1 MVYDVIIVG
10 GGPAGLTAG
19 LYTSRAKL
27 STLIIEKKDIGS
39 LVMAHK
45 IDNYPGFPE
54 GISGKDLY
62 SLMKEQAKRFGAEF
76 VDATVLDF
84 DVYSEDNKIVK
95 SDKGNFRGKTVIIAT
110 GTGNSDNKK
119 VKGEKEFLGN
129 GVSYC
134 ATCDGAFTKFMEVA
148 LFGKGEEVAE
158 EALFLTKF
166 AKKIR
171 IFVNDE
177 KLDCNKDVF
186 EALTNSEKVEIIYG
200 AELLEI
206 KGSEYV
212 ESVDV
217 KVAGELKN
225 YSTAFAFL
233 YLGTKSKSEMYGAI
247 ADLDENGFIK
257 AKENFKMNVDGMYV
271 AGDARSGAM
280 RQVTVAVAEGTLAG
294 LEVIKEIL
302 KKK

>member
-27 STLIIEKKDIGS
+27 NTLIIEKKETGS

-45 IDNYPGFPE
+45 IDNYPGFPM

-62 SLMKEQAKRFGAEF
+62 KLMKEQTERFGANF

-84 DVYSEDNKIVK
+84 DVYSEENKIVK
-95 SDKGNFRGKTVIIAT
+95 TDKGNFRGKTVIIAT

-119 VKGEKEFLGN
+119 IKGEKELLGN

-134 ATCDGAFTKFMEVA
+134 ATCDGAFTKFMEVS
-148 LFGKGEEVAE
+148 LFGQGEEVAE

-171 IFVNDE
+171 IFVNAPE
-177 KLDCNKDVF
+177 LKCNQEVF
-186 EALTNSEKVEIIYG
+186 DALTNSDKVEIIYN
-200 AELLEI
+200 AELVEI
-206 KGSEYV
+206 KGNEYV

-217 KVAGELKN
+217 KVDGELKN

-233 YLGTKSKSEMYGAI
+233 YLGTKSKAEMYGTI
-247 ADLDENGFIK
+247 ADLDNYGFIVT
-257 AKENFKMNVDGMYV
+257 KENLKINVDGMYA
-271 AGDARSGAM
+271 AGDIRSGVV
-280 RQVTVAVAEGTLAG
+280 RQVTVAVAEGTIAAM
-294 LEVIKEIL
+294 EVIKEVL

>member
-39 LVMAHK
+39 LVMAYK

-186 EALTNSEKVEIIYG
+186 DALTNSEKVEIIYG

>member
-1 MVYDVIIVG
+1 MIYDVIIVG

-39 LVMAHK
+39 LVMAYK

-186 EALTNSEKVEIIYG
+186 DALTNSEKVEIIYG

>member
-27 STLIIEKKDIGS
+27 NTLIIEKKDVGS

-62 SLMKEQAKRFGAEF
+62 NLMKEQAKRFGAEF

-84 DVYSEDNKIVK
+84 DVYSEEDKIVK
-95 SDKGNFRGKTVIIAT
+95 TDKGNFKGKKIIIAT

-119 VKGEKEFLGN
+119 IKGEKEFLGN

-171 IFVNDE
+171 VFVNDKILE
-177 KLDCNKDVF
+177 CNKDVF
-186 EALTNSEKVEIIYG
+186 DALNGSEKVEIIYNS
-200 AELLEI
+200 ELVEI
-206 KGSEYV
+206 KGNEYV

-217 KVAGELKN
+217 KVDGELKN

-247 ADLDENGFIK
+247 ADLDEHGFIK
-257 AKENFKMNVDGMYV
+257 AKDNFKINVDGVYV
-271 AGDARSGAM
+271 AGDVRSGAV

-294 LEVIKEIL
+294 LEVIKEVL

>member
-27 STLIIEKKDIGS
+27 NTLIIEKKETGS

-45 IDNYPGFPE
+45 VDNYPGFPM

-62 SLMKEQAKRFGAEF
+62 KLMKEQTERFGANF

-84 DVYSEDNKIVK
+84 DVYSEENKIVK
-95 SDKGNFRGKTVIIAT
+95 TDKGNFRGKTVIIAT

-119 VKGEKEFLGN
+119 IKGEKELLGN

-134 ATCDGAFTKFMEVA
+134 ATCDGAFTKFMEVS
-148 LFGKGEEVAE
+148 LFGQGEEVAE

-171 IFVNDE
+171 IFVNASE
-177 KLDCNKDVF
+177 LKCNQEVCD
-186 EALTNSEKVEIIYG
+186 ALTNSDKVEIIYN
-200 AELLEI
+200 AELVEI
-206 KGSEYV
+206 KGNEYV
-212 ESVDV
+212 ESVDI
-217 KVAGELKN
+217 KVDGELKN

-233 YLGTKSKSEMYGAI
+233 YLGTKSKAEMYGTI
-247 ADLDENGFIK
+247 ADLDNYGFIVTK
-257 AKENFKMNVDGMYV
+257 DSLKINVDGMYA
-271 AGDARSGAM
+271 AGDIRSGVV
-280 RQVTVAVAEGTLAG
+280 RQVTVAVAEGTIAAM
-294 LEVIKEIL
+294 EVIKEIL

>member
-27 STLIIEKKDIGS
+27 NTLIIEKKETGS

-45 IDNYPGFPE
+45 VDNYPGFPM

-62 SLMKEQAKRFGAEF
+62 KLMKEQTERFGANF

-84 DVYSEDNKIVK
+84 DVYSEENKIVK
-95 SDKGNFRGKTVIIAT
+95 TDKGNFRGKTVIIAT

-119 VKGEKEFLGN
+119 IKGEKELLGN

-134 ATCDGAFTKFMEVA
+134 ATCDGAFTKFMEVS
-148 LFGKGEEVAE
+148 LFGQGEEVAE

-171 IFVNDE
+171 IFVNASE
-177 KLDCNKDVF
+177 LKCNQEVF
-186 EALTNSEKVEIIYG
+186 DALANSDKVEIIYN
-200 AELLEI
+200 AELVEI
-206 KGSEYV
+206 KGNEYV
-212 ESVDV
+212 ESVDI
-217 KVAGELKN
+217 KVDGELKN

-233 YLGTKSKSEMYGAI
+233 YLGTKSKAEMYGTI
-247 ADLDENGFIK
+247 ADLDNYGFIVTK
-257 AKENFKMNVDGMYV
+257 DSLKINVDGMYA
-271 AGDARSGAM
+271 AGDIRSGVV
-280 RQVTVAVAEGTLAG
+280 RQVTVAVAEGTIAAM
-294 LEVIKEIL
+294 EVIKEIL

>member
-27 STLIIEKKDIGS
+27 NTLIIEKKETGS
-39 LVMAHK
+39 LIMAHK
-45 IDNYPGFPE
+45 VDNYPGFPM

-62 SLMKEQAKRFGAEF
+62 KLMKEQTERFGANF

-84 DVYSEDNKIVK
+84 DVYSEENKIVK
-95 SDKGNFRGKTVIIAT
+95 TDKGNFRGKTVIIAT

-119 VKGEKEFLGN
+119 IKGEKELLGN

-134 ATCDGAFTKFMEVA
+134 ATCDGAFTKFMEVS
-148 LFGKGEEVAE
+148 LFGQGEEVAE

-171 IFVNDE
+171 IFVNASE
-177 KLDCNKDVF
+177 LKCNQEVF
-186 EALTNSEKVEIIYG
+186 DALANSDKVEIIYN
-200 AELLEI
+200 AELVEI
-206 KGSEYV
+206 KGNEYV

-217 KVAGELKN
+217 KIDGELKN

-233 YLGTKSKSEMYGAI
+233 YLGTKSKAEMYGTI
-247 ADLDENGFIK
+247 TDLDNHGFIVTK
-257 AKENFKMNVDGMYV
+257 DGLKINVDGMYA
-271 AGDARSGAM
+271 AGDIRSGVV
-280 RQVTVAVAEGTLAG
+280 RQVTVAVAEGTIAAM
-294 LEVIKEIL
+294 EVIKEVL

>member
-186 EALTNSEKVEIIYG
+186 DALTNSEKVEIIYG

>member
-27 STLIIEKKDIGS
+27 NTLIIEKKETGS

-45 IDNYPGFPE
+45 VDNYPGFPM

-62 SLMKEQAKRFGAEF
+62 KLMKEQTERFGANF

-84 DVYSEDNKIVK
+84 DVYSEENKIVK
-95 SDKGNFRGKTVIIAT
+95 TDKGNFRGKTVIIAT

-119 VKGEKEFLGN
+119 IKGEKELLGN

-134 ATCDGAFTKFMEVA
+134 ATCDGAFTKFMEVS
-148 LFGKGEEVAE
+148 LFGQGEEVAE

-171 IFVNDE
+171 IFVNASE
-177 KLDCNKDVF
+177 LKCNQEVF
-186 EALTNSEKVEIIYG
+186 DALANSDKVEIIYN
-200 AELLEI
+200 AELVEI
-206 KGSEYV
+206 KGNEYV

-217 KVAGELKN
+217 KVDGELKN

-233 YLGTKSKSEMYGAI
+233 YLGTKSKAEMYGTI
-247 ADLDENGFIK
+247 ADLDNYGFIVTK
-257 AKENFKMNVDGMYV
+257 DSLKINVDGMYA
-271 AGDARSGAM
+271 AGDIRSGVV
-280 RQVTVAVAEGTLAG
+280 RQVTVAVAEGTIAAM
-294 LEVIKEIL
+294 EVIKEIL

>member
-27 STLIIEKKDIGS
+27 NTLIIEKKETGS

-45 IDNYPGFPE
+45 VDNYPGFPM

-62 SLMKEQAKRFGAEF
+62 KLMKEQTERFGANF

-84 DVYSEDNKIVK
+84 DVYSEENKIVK
-95 SDKGNFRGKTVIIAT
+95 TDKGNFRGKTVIIAT

-119 VKGEKEFLGN
+119 IKGEKELLGN

-134 ATCDGAFTKFMEVA
+134 ATCDGAFTKFMEVS

-171 IFVNDE
+171 IFVNASE
-177 KLDCNKDVF
+177 LKCNQEVF
-186 EALTNSEKVEIIYG
+186 DALANSDKVEIIYN
-200 AELLEI
+200 AELVEI
-206 KGSEYV
+206 KGNEYV

-217 KVAGELKN
+217 KVDGELKN

-233 YLGTKSKSEMYGAI
+233 YLGTKSKAEMYGTI
-247 ADLDENGFIK
+247 ADLDNYGFIVTK
-257 AKENFKMNVDGMYV
+257 DSLKINVDGMYA
-271 AGDARSGAM
+271 AGDIRSGVV
-280 RQVTVAVAEGTLAG
+280 RQVTVAVAEGTIAAM
-294 LEVIKEIL
+294 EVIKEIL

>member
-1 MVYDVIIVG
+1 MIYDVIIVG

-27 STLIIEKKDIGS
+27 NTLVIEKKETGS
-39 LVMAHK
+39 LIMAHK
-45 IDNYPGFPE
+45 VDNYPGFPM

-62 SLMKEQAKRFGAEF
+62 QLMKEQTERFGANF

-84 DVYSEDNKIVK
+84 DVYSEENKIVK
-95 SDKGNFRGKTVIIAT
+95 TDKGNFRGKTVIIAT

-119 VKGEKEFLGN
+119 IKGEKELLGN

-134 ATCDGAFTKFMEVA
+134 ATCDGAFTKFMEVS
-148 LFGKGEEVAE
+148 LFGQGEEVAE

-171 IFVNDE
+171 IFVNAPE
-177 KLDCNKDVF
+177 LKCNQEVF
-186 EALTNSEKVEIIYG
+186 DALTNSDKVEIIYN
-200 AELLEI
+200 AELVEI
-206 KGSEYV
+206 KGNEYV

-217 KVAGELKN
+217 KVDGELKN

-233 YLGTKSKSEMYGAI
+233 YLGTKSKAEMYGTI
-247 ADLDENGFIK
+247 ADLDNYGFIVT
-257 AKENFKMNVDGMYV
+257 KENLKINVDGMYA
-271 AGDARSGAM
+271 AGDIRSGVV
-280 RQVTVAVAEGTLAG
+280 RQVTVAVAEGTIAAM
-294 LEVIKEIL
+294 EVIKEVL

>member
-271 AGDARSGAM
+271 AGDVKSGAM

>member
-27 STLIIEKKDIGS
+27 STLIIEKKETGS

-45 IDNYPGFPE
+45 VDNYPGFPM

-62 SLMKEQAKRFGAEF
+62 KLMKEQTERFGANF

-84 DVYSEDNKIVK
+84 DVYSEENKIVK
-95 SDKGNFRGKTVIIAT
+95 TDKGNFRGKTVIIAT

-119 VKGEKEFLGN
+119 IKGEKELLGN

-134 ATCDGAFTKFMEVA
+134 ATCDGAFTKFMEVS
-148 LFGKGEEVAE
+148 LFGQGEEVAE

-171 IFVNDE
+171 IFVNASE
-177 KLDCNKDVF
+177 LKCNQEVF
-186 EALTNSEKVEIIYG
+186 DALTNSDKVEIIYN
-200 AELLEI
+200 AELVEI
-206 KGSEYV
+206 KGNEYV

-217 KVAGELKN
+217 KVDGELKN

-233 YLGTKSKSEMYGAI
+233 YLGTKSKAEMYGTI
-247 ADLDENGFIK
+247 ADLDNYGFIVTK
-257 AKENFKMNVDGMYV
+257 DSLKINVDGMYA
-271 AGDARSGAM
+271 AGDIRSGVV
-280 RQVTVAVAEGTLAG
+280 RQVTVAVAEGTIAAM
-294 LEVIKEIL
+294 EVIKEIL

>member
-1 MVYDVIIVG
+1 MIYDVIIVG

-39 LVMAHK
+39 LVMAYK

-186 EALTNSEKVEIIYG
+186 DALTNSEKVEIIYG

-271 AGDARSGAM
+271 VGDVRSGAM

>member
-27 STLIIEKKDIGS
+27 NTLIIEKKETGS

-45 IDNYPGFPE
+45 VDNYPGFPM

-62 SLMKEQAKRFGAEF
+62 KLMKEQTERFGANF

-84 DVYSEDNKIVK
+84 DVYSEENKIVK
-95 SDKGNFRGKTVIIAT
+95 TDKGNFRGKTVIIAT

-119 VKGEKEFLGN
+119 IKGEKELLGN

-134 ATCDGAFTKFMEVA
+134 ATCDGAFTKFMEVS
-148 LFGKGEEVAE
+148 LFGQGEEVAE
-158 EALFLTKF
+158 EALFLTKV

-171 IFVNDE
+171 IFVNASE
-177 KLDCNKDVF
+177 LKCNQEVF
-186 EALTNSEKVEIIYG
+186 DALANSDKVEIIYN
-200 AELLEI
+200 AELVEI
-206 KGSEYV
+206 KGNEYV
-212 ESVDV
+212 ESVDI
-217 KVAGELKN
+217 KVDGELKN

-233 YLGTKSKSEMYGAI
+233 YLGTKSKAEMYGTI
-247 ADLDENGFIK
+247 ADLDNYGFIVTK
-257 AKENFKMNVDGMYV
+257 DSLKINVDGMYA
-271 AGDARSGAM
+271 AGDIRSGVV
-280 RQVTVAVAEGTLAG
+280 RQVTVAVAEGTIAAM
-294 LEVIKEIL
+294 EVIKEIL

>member
-27 STLIIEKKDIGS
+27 NTLIIQKKETGS

-45 IDNYPGFPE
+45 IDNYPGFPM

-62 SLMKEQAKRFGAEF
+62 KLMKEQTERFGANF

-84 DVYSEDNKIVK
+84 DVYSEENKLVK
-95 SDKGNFRGKTVIIAT
+95 TDKGNFRGKTVIIAT

-119 VKGEKEFLGN
+119 IKGEKELLGN

-134 ATCDGAFTKFMEVA
+134 ATCDGAFTKFMEVS
-148 LFGKGEEVAE
+148 LFGQGEEVAE

-171 IFVNDE
+171 IFVNASE
-177 KLDCNKDVF
+177 LKCNQEVF
-186 EALTNSEKVEIIYG
+186 DALTNSDKVEIIYN
-200 AELLEI
+200 AELVEI
-206 KGSEYV
+206 KGNEYV

-217 KVAGELKN
+217 KVDGELKN

-233 YLGTKSKSEMYGAI
+233 YLGTKSKAEMYGTI
-247 ADLDENGFIK
+247 ADLDNHGFIVT
-257 AKENFKMNVDGMYV
+257 KENLKINVEGMYA
-271 AGDARSGAM
+271 AGDIRSGVV
-280 RQVTVAVAEGTLAG
+280 RQVTVAVAEGTIAAM
-294 LEVIKEIL
+294 EVIKEIL

>member
-27 STLIIEKKDIGS
+27 NTLIIEKKETGS

-45 IDNYPGFPE
+45 VDNYPGFPI
-54 GISGKDLY
+54 GISGRDLY
-62 SLMKEQAKRFGAEF
+62 KLMKEQTERFGANF

-84 DVYSEDNKIVK
+84 DVYSEENKIVK
-95 SDKGNFRGKTVIIAT
+95 TDKGNFRGKTVIIAT

-119 VKGEKEFLGN
+119 IKGEKELLGN

-134 ATCDGAFTKFMEVA
+134 ATCDGAFTKFMEVS
-148 LFGKGEEVAE
+148 LFGQGEEVAE

-171 IFVNDE
+171 IFVNASE
-177 KLDCNKDVF
+177 LKCNQEVF
-186 EALTNSEKVEIIYG
+186 DALTNSDKVEIIYN
-200 AELLEI
+200 AELVEI
-206 KGSEYV
+206 KGNEYV

-217 KVAGELKN
+217 KVDGELKN

-233 YLGTKSKSEMYGAI
+233 YLGTKSKAEMYGTI
-247 ADLDENGFIK
+247 ADLDNYGFIVTK
-257 AKENFKMNVDGMYV
+257 DSLKINVDGMYA
-271 AGDARSGAM
+271 AGDIRSGVV
-280 RQVTVAVAEGTLAG
+280 RQVTVAVAEGTIAAM
-294 LEVIKEIL
+294 EVIKEIL

>member
-1 MVYDVIIVG
+1 MIYDVIIVG

-27 STLIIEKKDIGS
+27 NTLIIEKKETGS

-45 IDNYPGFPE
+45 VDNYPGFPM

-62 SLMKEQAKRFGAEF
+62 KLMKEQTERFGANF

-84 DVYSEDNKIVK
+84 DVYSEENKIVK
-95 SDKGNFRGKTVIIAT
+95 TDKGNFRGKTVIIAT

-119 VKGEKEFLGN
+119 IKGEKELLGN

-134 ATCDGAFTKFMEVA
+134 ATCDGAFTKFMEVS
-148 LFGKGEEVAE
+148 LFGQGEEVAE

-171 IFVNDE
+171 IFVNAPE
-177 KLDCNKDVF
+177 LKCNQEVF
-186 EALTNSEKVEIIYG
+186 DALTNSDKVEIIYN
-200 AELLEI
+200 AELVEI
-206 KGSEYV
+206 KGNEYV

-217 KVAGELKN
+217 KVDGELKN

-233 YLGTKSKSEMYGAI
+233 YLGTKSKAEMYGTI
-247 ADLDENGFIK
+247 ADLDNYGFIVTK
-257 AKENFKMNVDGMYV
+257 DSLKINVDGMYA
-271 AGDARSGAM
+271 AGDIRSGVV
-280 RQVTVAVAEGTLAG
+280 RQVTVAVAEGTIAAM
-294 LEVIKEIL
+294 EVIKEIL

>member
-1 MVYDVIIVG
+1 MIYDVIIVG

-27 STLIIEKKDIGS
+27 NTLVIEKKETGS
-39 LVMAHK
+39 LIMAHK
-45 IDNYPGFPE
+45 VDNYPGFPM

-62 SLMKEQAKRFGAEF
+62 QLMKEQTERFGANF

-84 DVYSEDNKIVK
+84 DVYSEENKIVK
-95 SDKGNFRGKTVIIAT
+95 TDKGNFRGKTVIIAT

-119 VKGEKEFLGN
+119 IKGEKELLGN

-134 ATCDGAFTKFMEVA
+134 ATCDGAFTKFMEVS
-148 LFGKGEEVAE
+148 LFGQGEEVAE

-171 IFVNDE
+171 IFVNAPE
-177 KLDCNKDVF
+177 LKCNQEVF
-186 EALTNSEKVEIIYG
+186 DALTNSDKVEIIYN
-200 AELLEI
+200 AELVEI
-206 KGSEYV
+206 KGNEYV

-217 KVAGELKN
+217 KVDGELKN

-233 YLGTKSKSEMYGAI
+233 YLGTKSKAEMYGTI
-247 ADLDENGFIK
+247 ADLDNYGFIVT
-257 AKENFKMNVDGMYV
+257 KENLKINVDGMYA
-271 AGDARSGAM
+271 AGDIRSGVV
-280 RQVTVAVAEGTLAG
+280 RQVTVAVAEGTIAAM
-294 LEVIKEIL
+294 EVIKEIL